1 MVKRYL
7 TRPLT
12 HQAIKKI
19 NYKFD
24 LTGSVLDLP
33 GRGRKRSARSV
44 DNVSRVKVVFD
55 KSLKKSSAK
64 ASIELNISKTSVL
77 RILV

>member
-1 MVKRYL
+1 MLKRYL
-7 TRPLT
+7 TPSLT
-12 HQAIKKI
+12 HQAIEKI
-19 NYKFD
+19 NYKFN

-55 KSLKKSSAK
+55 KSLKNHQQERLLS
-64 ASIELNISKTSVL
+64 
-77 RILV
+77 